1 MGATL
6 TPSVPLH
13 NLSMS
18 KDFDFNQLLDQ
29 HHDRLYWMIRKI
41 VLVHSDAEDV
51 LQNTW
56 IKIHKGLP
64 KFKGESKIETWMFR
78 IAYNECMRF
87 LKRKKYFYRLDEIDT
102 SYVETLKADV
112 YFDADEASL
121 KLQKSLSNL
130 TERERHIFNLKYQ
143 DDLKFKVI
151 AELLQMNVNS
161 VKTIYYK
168 TERKI
173 KEELNLT
180 NRDEA

>member
-1 MGATL
+1 MGTTL
-6 TPSVPLH
+6 IHPTTIV
-13 NLSMS
+13 NLDMFR
-18 KDFDFNQLLDQ
+18 DFDFNQLLDQ

-64 KFKGESKIETWMFR
+64 NFKGESKIETWMFR

-87 LKRKKYFYRLDEIDT
+87 LKRKKHAYRLDEIDS
-102 SYVETLKADV
+102 SYIEILKADV
-112 YFDADEASL
+112 YFDADKASL
-121 KLQKSLSNL
+121 KLQNALAIL
-130 TERERHIFNLKYQ
+130 TERERHVFNLKCQ
-143 DDLKFKVI
+143 DGLKFKAI
-151 AELLQMNVNS
+151 AKLLEMNPNS

-173 KEELNLT
+173 KRELNIFDQNET
-180 NRDEA
+180 